1 VLRAFVK
8 KPLNLIG
15 LDLVRYRP
23 RYEVG
28 PYAFLQTLAIKT
40 IIDIGAHSG
49 EFAEMIRR
57 ILPDAQIIS
66 FEPLKEEFSE
76 LERRMQSVAD
86 FKAFNLAVGD
96 ENGRMSMHRSD
107 YSQSS
112 SLLPMASLHKEAF
125 PESAG
130 HKEETIE
137 VARLDSALRECK
149 LNPEILLKI
158 DVQGYEDRVIA
169 GGSDTLSSCKAIIIE
184 VSFRELYEGQALFDQ
199 IYETLKDKGFN
210 YRGNLYQLLSPLD
223 GSPLQADALFVR
235 RNRPTRVTTH

>member
-1 VLRAFVK
+1 MFRTLVK
-8 KPLNLIG
+8 KPLNLFGI
-15 LDLVRYRP
+15 DLVRYRP

-40 IIDIGAHSG
+40 VIDIGAHSG
-49 EFAEMIRR
+49 EFAEMIRG
-57 ILPDAQIIS
+57 ILPDVHIIS
-66 FEPLKEEFSE
+66 FEPLKDEFKE
-76 LERRMQSVAD
+76 LERRMQSVAN

-96 ENGRMSMHRSD
+96 QNGRTSIHRSD

-112 SLLPMASLHKEAF
+112 SLLRMASLHKEAF
-125 PESAG
+125 PESGG

-137 VARLDSALRECK
+137 IARLDSALSDYK
-149 LNPEILLKI
+149 LHPEILLKI

-169 GGSDTLSSCKAIIIE
+169 GASDTLSSCKAIIIE

-199 IYETLKDKGFN
+199 IYETLKSKGFS
-210 YRGNLYQLLSPLD
+210 YRGNLYQLLNPLD

-235 RNRPTRVTTH
+235 Q

>member
-1 VLRAFVK
+1 VLRTLVK
-8 KPLNLIG
+8 KPLHLFGI
-15 LDLVRYRP
+15 DLVRYRP

-28 PYAFLQTLAIKT
+28 PYAFLQTLSIKT
-40 IIDIGAHSG
+40 VIDVGAHSG
-49 EFAEMIRR
+49 EFAEMIRG

-66 FEPLKEEFSE
+66 FEPLRDEFNE
-76 LERRMQSVAD
+76 LERRMQSVAN

-96 ENGRMSMHRSD
+96 ENGRASMHRSD

-130 HKEETIE
+130 HKEEAIE
-137 VARLDSALRECK
+137 VARLDSALSECK
-149 LNPEILLKI
+149 LDREILLKI

-169 GGSDTLSSCKAIIIE
+169 GAPNTLSSCKAIIIE
-184 VSFRELYEGQALFDQ
+184 VSFLELYEGQALFDQ
-199 IYETLKDKGFN
+199 IYETLKTKGFS

-235 RNRPTRVTTH
+235 Q